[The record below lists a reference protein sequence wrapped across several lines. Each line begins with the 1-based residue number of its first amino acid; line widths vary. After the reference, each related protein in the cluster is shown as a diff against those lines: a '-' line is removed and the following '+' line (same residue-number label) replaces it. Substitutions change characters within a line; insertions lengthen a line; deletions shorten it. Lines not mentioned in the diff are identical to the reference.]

1 MKKLK
6 FFLISLAIILSISLS
21 SCVAKISEIAD
32 DLVEQI
38 TTGDSTG
45 NVKTSNQSTTTEQVK
60 EEKEI
65 AKYESDYTTLY
76 GYNQLKY
83 ENYSSILID
92 VYEKFYE
99 ASSDFLNSDED
110 YEIQTESGYSYVVV
124 DKYIVSSRYIDVVAS
139 AWITFIEER
148 IILLLTIS
156 GAHEL
161 TIVIAYYSFALSSF
175 ENYY

>member
-76 GYNQLKY
+76 GYNQLKC
-83 ENYSSILID
+83 L
-92 VYEKFYE
+92 K
-99 ASSDFLNSDED
+99 L
-110 YEIQTESGYSYVVV
+110 
-124 DKYIVSSRYIDVVAS
+124 
-139 AWITFIEER
+139 
-148 IILLLTIS
+148 
-156 GAHEL
+156 
-161 TIVIAYYSFALSSF
+161 
-175 ENYY
+175 